1 MKMETIEQVWPIAR
15 RCASFLL
22 RCGRH
27 LRGVPAVAALFSAPV
42 AAAEL
47 HSWPDNRPVSLPAGG
62 HEIQVVNVWASWCVP
77 CRREMPLL
85 SRWHEQQQRSST
97 RPKVKLTGISLDKP
111 EAMKQ
116 FLQQTPVRYTQWRY
130 GGQDSRAW
138 MRSIGNPVGA
148 LPFTLIQAPQCGFK
162 TTLLGEVDAA
172 KLDAAVAAARQKCA
186 QAG

>member
-1 MKMETIEQVWPIAR
+1 M
-15 RCASFLL
+15 
-22 RCGRH
+22 
-27 LRGVPAVAALFSAPV
+27 RGGLALAALLTAPV
-42 AAAEL
+42 AVAEL
-47 HSWPDNRPVSLPAGG
+47 RTWPDNRPVSLPAAG

-77 CRREMPLL
+77 CRREMPFL
-85 SRWHEQQQRSST
+85 SRWHERQQRSST
-97 RPKVKLTGISLDKP
+97 KPKVKLIGISLDKP
-111 EAMKQ
+111 EAMKP

-130 GGQDSRAW
+130 DGQDSRAW

-186 QAG
+186 AKGT